1 MQRRGK
7 KLHLRFFMVFTAPR
21 AGASRTRTPQ
31 RRGVTITKKV
41 GNAVCRNGVKRRVRE
56 VFRHRRGELP
66 ADIDIVFVA
75 KRNAGGVSYAEVME
89 DFDALVR
96 QLRAPNA
103 NAAPEE
109 TRS

>member
-1 MQRRGK
+1 M
-7 KLHLRFFMVFTAPR
+7 
-21 AGASRTRTPQ
+21 
-31 RRGVTITKKV
+31 GVTITKKV

-75 KRNAGGVSYAEVME
+75 KRNAAGVSHAEVMA

-96 QLRAPNA
+96 QFQAPRADAIHGGTTSP
-103 NAAPEE
+103 
-109 TRS
+109 